1 MLLTRCGVSQTTWT
15 AAFAAV
21 FGLRACPVCWFRG
34 LTETIFGEESAKA
47 RRLRQPARRV
57 RYPLL
62 PRELSY
68 FLAVESYDV
77 AIIGGGP
84 AGSTAATLLSKA
96 GRRVIVLERDKFPR
110 FHIGESLLPFS
121 MQTFT
126 RLGLQ
131 EKLRAGF
138 LEKFG
143 GEIAEAGGEKAA
155 KFYFKDGFGSRTDRS
170 YQVTRSKFDKMLLD
184 HAAESGA
191 EVREETLVENV
202 DFDRDGAMLSLRRD
216 ARSRVLGRAK
226 ARLSENI
233 RARYVVDASGRN
245 SVIGNKFKLKKSY
258 QHLQKLSLFAHY
270 EGLEREE
277 GIDATLTRM
286 VRTLQSWFWVI
297 PLENDRTSIG
307 VVLEAADF
315 KSSGLSAEEFFERA
329 IAEQPLVRNRIGAG
343 RRVSQVYTA
352 ADFSYRSERLTG
364 DRWLLAGD
372 AAGFIDPVF
381 SSGVFLAVLAGEQ
394 AADVLHEVLDHPKR
408 ARRLFRH
415 YERLVNRAMDV
426 YLRFVE
432 SWYAGKEFI
441 EVFLTPTELF
451 QIPPAVNAV
460 LGGNIGNR
468 FAIRWRME
476 LFYLIVRLQRR
487 WTLCPRLSLM
497 PKSDGQTAPL
507 KPASI

>member
-1 MLLTRCGVSQTTWT
+1 
-15 AAFAAV
+15 
-21 FGLRACPVCWFRG
+21 
-34 LTETIFGEESAKA
+34 
-47 RRLRQPARRV
+47 V
-57 RYPLL
+57 RYPK
-62 PRELSY
+62 
-68 FLAVESYDV
+68 FLAATARSLCFAVKSATFSPVENYDV

-121 MQTFT
+121 METFT
-126 RLGLQ
+126 RLGIQ

-138 LEKFG
+138 VEKFG

-184 HAAESGA
+184 HAAELGA
-191 EVREETLVENV
+191 EVREETMVENV
-202 DFDRDGAMLSLRRD
+202 DFDQDGATLFLRRD
-216 ARSRVLGRAK
+216 AVLRVLGRAE
-226 ARLSENI
+226 ARPSENI
-233 RARYVVDASGRN
+233 RALYVIDASGRN

-277 GIDATLTRM
+277 GIDGTLTRM
-286 VRTLQSWFWVI
+286 VRTLQSWFWII

-415 YERLVNRAMDV
+415 YERLINRAMDV

-441 EVFLTPTELF
+441 EVFLTPTELL

-460 LGGNIGNR
+460 LGGNVGNR

-476 LFYLIVRLQRR
+476 LFYLIVRLQKR
-487 WTLCPRLSLM
+487 WTLCPRLSLV
-497 PKSDGQTAPL
+497 PKTNGQTEPL

>member
-1 MLLTRCGVSQTTWT
+1 M
-15 AAFAAV
+15 
-21 FGLRACPVCWFRG
+21 
-34 LTETIFGEESAKA
+34 
-47 RRLRQPARRV
+47 

-62 PRELSY
+62 PRELGY

-84 AGSTAATLLSKA
+84 AGSTAATLLSKG

-216 ARSRVLGRAK
+216 ARSRVLGRAE

-394 AADVLHEVLDHPKR
+394 AADVLNEVLDHPKR

-432 SWYAGKEFI
+432 SWYGGKEFI

-497 PKSDGQTAPL
+497 PKSSAQTAPL

>member
-1 MLLTRCGVSQTTWT
+1 MKPRSEI
-15 AAFAAV
+15 
-21 FGLRACPVCWFRG
+21 CP
-34 LTETIFGEESAKA
+34 
-47 RRLRQPARRV
+47 P
-57 RYPLL
+57 PLL
-62 PRELSY
+62 RREVGY
-68 FLAVESYDV
+68 FLAVENYDV

-96 GRRVIVLERDKFPR
+96 ERRVIVLERDKFPR

-121 MQTFT
+121 METFT
-126 RLGLQ
+126 RLGIQ

-138 LEKFG
+138 VEKFG

-155 KFYFKDGFGSRTDRS
+155 KFYFKDGFGSRTYRS

-191 EVREETLVENV
+191 EVREETVVENV
-202 DFDRDGAMLSLRRD
+202 EFDRDGAILFLRRP
-216 ARSRVLGRAK
+216 
-226 ARLSENI
+226 SENI
-233 RARYVVDASGRN
+233 RARYVIDASGRN

-270 EGLEREE
+270 EGLEREQ
-277 GIDATLTRM
+277 GIDGTLTRM
-286 VRTLQSWFWVI
+286 VRTLQSWFWII

-307 VVLEAADF
+307 IVLEAADF
-315 KSSGLSAEEFFERA
+315 KSSGLSADEFFERA

-394 AADVLHEVLDHPKR
+394 AADVLHEVLEHPKR

-441 EVFLTPTELF
+441 EVFLTPTELL

-476 LFYLIVRLQRR
+476 LFYLIVRLQKR
-487 WTLCPRLSLM
+487 WTLCPRLSLV
-497 PKSDGQTAPL
+497 PKRNGQAEPL
-507 KPASI
+507 NPASI

>member
-1 MLLTRCGVSQTTWT
+1 
-15 AAFAAV
+15 
-21 FGLRACPVCWFRG
+21 
-34 LTETIFGEESAKA
+34 
-47 RRLRQPARRV
+47 
-57 RYPLL
+57 LL
-62 PRELSY
+62 PRELGY

-96 GRRVIVLERDKFPR
+96 GRDVIVLERDKFPR

-191 EVREETLVENV
+191 KVREETLVENV
-202 DFDRDGAMLSLRRD
+202 DFDRDGAQLSLRRD
-216 ARSRVLGRAK
+216 VRSRVLGRDE

-233 RARYVVDASGRN
+233 RARYVIDASGRN

-394 AADVLHEVLDHPKR
+394 AADVLHEVLDYPKR

-432 SWYAGKEFI
+432 SWYGGKEFI

>member
-1 MLLTRCGVSQTTWT
+1 
-15 AAFAAV
+15 
-21 FGLRACPVCWFRG
+21 
-34 LTETIFGEESAKA
+34 
-47 RRLRQPARRV
+47 
-57 RYPLL
+57 
-62 PRELSY
+62 
-68 FLAVESYDV
+68 VEKYDV

-84 AGSTAATLLSKA
+84 AGSTAATLLGKA
-96 GRRVIVLERDKFPR
+96 GRRVIVLEREKFPR

-131 EKLRAGF
+131 EKLRAHF
-138 LEKFG
+138 VEKFG

-155 KFYFKDGFGSRTDRS
+155 KFYFKDGFASRTDRS

-184 HAAESGA
+184 HAGESGA
-191 EVREETLVENV
+191 EICEETSV
-202 DFDRDGAMLSLRRD
+202 DEVTFDDDGVTLRVCGPEPAGVTDPRYKKI
-216 ARSRVLGRAK
+216 RRELRAK
-226 ARLSENI
+226 
-233 RARYVVDASGRN
+233 YVIDASGRN

-270 EGLEREE
+270 EGVEREA
-277 GIDATLTRM
+277 GIDGTLTRM
-286 VRTLQSWFWVI
+286 VRTLGSWFWVI
-297 PLENDRTSIG
+297 PLEDDRTSIG

-315 KSSGLSAEEFFERA
+315 KKSGLSAEEFFERA
-329 IAEQPLVRNRIGAG
+329 IAEQPLMRNRIGDG

-352 ADFSYRSERLTG
+352 ADFSYRSEKLTG
-364 DRWLLAGD
+364 NCWLLAGD

-415 YERLVNRAMDV
+415 YERLVNRAMNV

-441 EVFLTPTELF
+441 EVFLTPTQLF

-476 LFYLIVRLQRR
+476 LFYLIVRLQKK
-487 WTLCPRLSLM
+487 WTLCQRLSCV
-497 PKSDGQTAPL
+497 PKTKGEEATL

>member
-1 MLLTRCGVSQTTWT
+1 MLAKSRGAH
-15 AAFAAV
+15 AAR
-21 FGLRACPVCWFRG
+21 LSSR
-34 LTETIFGEESAKA
+34 AKA
-47 RRLRQPARRV
+47 KGSRSIYLKDLVSGSLDFARDDRAAARAPPEKDEARSEICRLALLRREV
-57 RYPLL
+57 G
-62 PRELSY
+62 Y
-68 FLAVESYDV
+68 FLAVENYDV
-77 AIIGGGP
+77 AIVGGGP

-121 MQTFT
+121 METFT
-126 RLGLQ
+126 RLGIQ

-138 LEKFG
+138 VEKFG

-191 EVREETLVENV
+191 KVREETLVENV
-202 DFDRDGAMLSLRRD
+202 EFDGDGAMLSLRRD
-216 ARSRVLGRAK
+216 ARSRILRRTE
-226 ARLSENI
+226 ARLSENT
-233 RARYVVDASGRN
+233 RACYVVDASGRN

-286 VRTLQSWFWVI
+286 VRTLDSWFWVI
-297 PLENDRTSIG
+297 PLENNRTSIG
-307 VVLEAADF
+307 IVLEAADF
-315 KSSGLSAEEFFERA
+315 KRSGLSAAQFFERA
-329 IAEQPLVRNRIGAG
+329 IAEQPLVRSRIGGG

-352 ADFSYRSERLTG
+352 ADFSYRSQKLTG

-381 SSGVFLAVLAGEQ
+381 SSGVFLSVLAGEH
-394 AADVLHEVLDHPKR
+394 AADVLHEVFEHPKR

-415 YERLVNRAMDV
+415 YERLFNRAMDV
-426 YLRFVE
+426 YMRLVE
-432 SWYAGKEFI
+432 SWY
-441 EVFLTPTELF
+441 
-451 QIPPAVNAV
+451 
-460 LGGNIGNR
+460 
-468 FAIRWRME
+468 
-476 LFYLIVRLQRR
+476 
-487 WTLCPRLSLM
+487 
-497 PKSDGQTAPL
+497 
-507 KPASI
+507 

>member
-1 MLLTRCGVSQTTWT
+1 
-15 AAFAAV
+15 
-21 FGLRACPVCWFRG
+21 
-34 LTETIFGEESAKA
+34 
-47 RRLRQPARRV
+47 V
-57 RYPLL
+57 RTPLL
-62 PRELSY
+62 PRELGY
-68 FLAVESYDV
+68 FLAVEGYDV

-202 DFDRDGAMLSLRRD
+202 DFDRDGAMLSLQKD
-216 ARSRVLGRAK
+216 ARSRVLGRAE

-315 KSSGLSAEEFFERA
+315 KSSGLSAEEFFEHA

-394 AADVLHEVLDHPKR
+394 AADVLQEVLDHPKR

-432 SWYAGKEFI
+432 SWYGGKEFI

>member
-1 MLLTRCGVSQTTWT
+1 M
-15 AAFAAV
+15 
-21 FGLRACPVCWFRG
+21 
-34 LTETIFGEESAKA
+34 
-47 RRLRQPARRV
+47 

-62 PRELSY
+62 PRELGY
-68 FLAVESYDV
+68 FLAVENYDV

-202 DFDRDGAMLSLRRD
+202 DFDRDGAMLSLRMD
-216 ARSRVLGRAK
+216 ARSRVLGRAE

-394 AADVLHEVLDHPKR
+394 AADVLQEVLDHPKR

-432 SWYAGKEFI
+432 SWYGGKEFI

-476 LFYLIVRLQRR
+476 LFYLIVRLQKR

>member
-1 MLLTRCGVSQTTWT
+1 M
-15 AAFAAV
+15 
-21 FGLRACPVCWFRG
+21 
-34 LTETIFGEESAKA
+34 
-47 RRLRQPARRV
+47 

-62 PRELSY
+62 PRELGY

-84 AGSTAATLLSKA
+84 AGSTAAILLSKA

-216 ARSRVLGRAK
+216 ARSRIPGRAE
-226 ARLSENI
+226 ARFSDNI
-233 RARYVVDASGRN
+233 RAHYVIDASGRN

-394 AADVLHEVLDHPKR
+394 AADVLDEVLDHPKR

-432 SWYAGKEFI
+432 SWYGGKEFI

-476 LFYLIVRLQRR
+476 LFYLIVRMQRR

-497 PKSDGQTAPL
+497 PKSNAQRAPL

>member
-1 MLLTRCGVSQTTWT
+1 
-15 AAFAAV
+15 
-21 FGLRACPVCWFRG
+21 
-34 LTETIFGEESAKA
+34 
-47 RRLRQPARRV
+47 V

-62 PRELSY
+62 PRELGY

-202 DFDRDGAMLSLRRD
+202 DFDRDSAMLSLRRD
-216 ARSRVLGRAK
+216 AHSRVLGRAETL
-226 ARLSENI
+226 LSENI

-307 VVLEAADF
+307 IVLEAADF

-394 AADVLHEVLDHPKR
+394 AADVLDEVLDHPKR

-497 PKSDGQTAPL
+497 PKSDGRTAPL

>member
-1 MLLTRCGVSQTTWT
+1 LGSNRPYLLCFV
-15 AAFAAV
+15 AK
-21 FGLRACPVCWFRG
+21 
-34 LTETIFGEESAKA
+34 SAN
-47 RRLRQPARRV
+47 
-57 RYPLL
+57 
-62 PRELSY
+62 
-68 FLAVESYDV
+68 FLVVKNYDV

-96 GRRVIVLERDKFPR
+96 GRRVIVLEREKFPR

-131 EKLRAGF
+131 EKLRAHF
-138 LEKFG
+138 VEKFG

-155 KFYFKDGFGSRTDRS
+155 KFYFKDGFASRTDRS
-170 YQVTRSKFDKMLLD
+170 YQVTRSKFDKMMLD
-184 HAAESGA
+184 HAGESGA
-191 EVREETLVENV
+191 EICEETSV
-202 DFDRDGAMLSLRRD
+202 DDVTFHDDGVTLRIRDLEQAGAGDPGYKKIGRELS
-216 ARSRVLGRAK
+216 AK
-226 ARLSENI
+226 FLI
-233 RARYVVDASGRN
+233 DASGRN
-245 SVIGNKFKLKKSY
+245 SVVGNKFKLKRSY

-270 EGLEREE
+270 EGLEREA

-286 VRTLQSWFWVI
+286 VRTLDSWFWVI

-307 VVLEAADF
+307 IVLEAADF
-315 KSSGLSAEEFFERA
+315 KKSGLSAEEFFERA
-329 IAEQPLVRNRIGAG
+329 IAEQPLVRNRIGDG

-352 ADFSYRSERLTG
+352 ADFSYRSEKLTG

-441 EVFLTPTELF
+441 EVFLTPTDLL

-460 LGGNIGNR
+460 LGGNVSNR

-476 LFYLIVRLQRR
+476 LFYLIVRLQRK
-487 WTLCPRLSLM
+487 WTLCPRLSLV
-497 PKSDGQTAPL
+497 PKTNSEAAAL
-507 KPASI
+507 KPAST

>member
-1 MLLTRCGVSQTTWT
+1 M
-15 AAFAAV
+15 
-21 FGLRACPVCWFRG
+21 
-34 LTETIFGEESAKA
+34 KN
-47 RRLRQPARRV
+47 
-57 RYPLL
+57 
-62 PRELSY
+62 
-68 FLAVESYDV
+68 YDV

-96 GRRVIVLERDKFPR
+96 GRRVIILEREKFPR

-131 EKLRAGF
+131 EKLRAHF
-138 LEKFG
+138 VEKFG
-143 GEIAEAGGEKAA
+143 GEIAEAGGEKVA
-155 KFYFKDGFGSRTDRS
+155 KFYFKDGFASRTDRS

-184 HAAESGA
+184 HAGESGA
-191 EVREETLVENV
+191 EICEETSV
-202 DFDRDGAMLSLRRD
+202 DDVAFDDDGVTLFFRRD
-216 ARSRVLGRAK
+216 ALPRGPGRAE
-226 ARLSENI
+226 ARPSETL
-233 RARYVVDASGRN
+233 RAKYLIDASGRN
-245 SVIGNKFKLKKSY
+245 SVIGNKFKLKKNY

-270 EGLEREE
+270 EGLEREA
-277 GIDATLTRM
+277 GIDGTLTRM
-286 VRTLQSWFWVI
+286 VRTLDSWFWVI

-315 KSSGLSAEEFFERA
+315 KKSGLSAEEFFERA
-329 IAEQPLVRNRIGAG
+329 IAEQPLVRNRVGDG

-352 ADFSYRSERLTG
+352 ADFSYRSQKLIG

-381 SSGVFLAVLAGEQ
+381 SSGVFLAVLAAEQ

-408 ARRLFRH
+408 VRRLFRH

-441 EVFLTPTELF
+441 EVFLTPTDLF

-460 LGGNIGNR
+460 LGGNIGDR

-476 LFYLIVRLQRR
+476 LFYLIVRLQRK
-487 WTLCPRLSLM
+487 WTLCPRLSLV
-497 PKSDGQTAPL
+497 PKTDGEAAAL
-507 KPASI
+507 KSTSI

>member
-1 MLLTRCGVSQTTWT
+1 M
-15 AAFAAV
+15 
-21 FGLRACPVCWFRG
+21 
-34 LTETIFGEESAKA
+34 EN
-47 RRLRQPARRV
+47 
-57 RYPLL
+57 
-62 PRELSY
+62 
-68 FLAVESYDV
+68 YDV

-121 MQTFT
+121 MATFT
-126 RLGLQ
+126 RLGIQ

-138 LEKFG
+138 VEKFG

-184 HAAESGA
+184 HAAELGA
-191 EVREETLVENV
+191 EVREETMVENV
-202 DFDRDGAMLSLRRD
+202 DFDQDGATLFLRRD
-216 ARSRVLGRAK
+216 AVLRVLGRAE
-226 ARLSENI
+226 ARPSENI
-233 RARYVVDASGRN
+233 RALYVIDASGRN

-277 GIDATLTRM
+277 GIDGTLTRM
-286 VRTLQSWFWVI
+286 VRTLQSWFWII

-307 VVLEAADF
+307 IVLEAADF
-315 KSSGLSAEEFFERA
+315 KSSALSAEEFFERA
-329 IAEQPLVRNRIGAG
+329 IAEQPLVRNRIGGG

-352 ADFSYRSERLTG
+352 ADFSYRSERLAG

-394 AADVLHEVLDHPKR
+394 AADVLHEVLDYPKR

-415 YERLVNRAMDV
+415 YERLVNRAMD
-426 YLRFVE
+426 RGM
-432 SWYAGKEFI
+432 A
-441 EVFLTPTELF
+441 
-451 QIPPAVNAV
+451 A
-460 LGGNIGNR
+460 
-468 FAIRWRME
+468 
-476 LFYLIVRLQRR
+476 
-487 WTLCPRLSLM
+487 
-497 PKSDGQTAPL
+497 KSSS
-507 KPASI
+507 KFF

>member
-1 MLLTRCGVSQTTWT
+1 M
-15 AAFAAV
+15 
-21 FGLRACPVCWFRG
+21 
-34 LTETIFGEESAKA
+34 EK
-47 RRLRQPARRV
+47 
-57 RYPLL
+57 
-62 PRELSY
+62 
-68 FLAVESYDV
+68 YDV

-84 AGSTAATLLSKA
+84 AGSTAATLLGKA
-96 GRRVIVLERDKFPR
+96 GRRVIVLEREKFPR

-131 EKLRAGF
+131 EKLRAHF
-138 LEKFG
+138 VEKFG
-143 GEIAEAGGEKAA
+143 GEIAEAGGKKAA
-155 KFYFKDGFGSRTDRS
+155 KFYFKDGFASRTDRS

-184 HAAESGA
+184 HAGESGA
-191 EVREETLVENV
+191 EICEETSV
-202 DFDRDGAMLSLRRD
+202 DDVTFDDDGVTLRVSDVKRTGVSD
-216 ARSRVLGRAK
+216 PGYRKIGRELRAK
-226 ARLSENI
+226 YLI
-233 RARYVVDASGRN
+233 DASGRN
-245 SVIGNKFKLKKSY
+245 SVVGNKFKLKKSY

-270 EGLEREE
+270 EGVERES
-277 GIDATLTRM
+277 GIDGTLTRM
-286 VRTLQSWFWVI
+286 VRTLDSWFWVI

-307 VVLEAADF
+307 VVLESADF
-315 KSSGLSAEEFFERA
+315 KKSGLSAQEFFERA
-329 IAEQPLVRNRIGAG
+329 IAEQPLMRNRIGDG
-343 RRVSQVYTA
+343 QRVSQVYTA

-364 DRWLLAGD
+364 NRWLLAGD

-394 AADVLHEVLDHPKR
+394 AADVLHEVLDHPQK

-441 EVFLTPTELF
+441 EVFLTPTQLF

-476 LFYLIVRLQRR
+476 LFYLIVRLQRK
-487 WTLCPRLSLM
+487 WTLCERLTCL
-497 PKSDGQTAPL
+497 PKTNGGEATL
-507 KPASI
+507 KAASI

>member
-1 MLLTRCGVSQTTWT
+1 
-15 AAFAAV
+15 
-21 FGLRACPVCWFRG
+21 
-34 LTETIFGEESAKA
+34 
-47 RRLRQPARRV
+47 V

-62 PRELSY
+62 PRELGY

-191 EVREETLVENV
+191 EVCEETLVENV

-216 ARSRVLGRAK
+216 ARSRVLGRAE

-307 VVLEAADF
+307 IVLEAADF

-432 SWYAGKEFI
+432 SWYGGKEFI

>member
-1 MLLTRCGVSQTTWT
+1 M
-15 AAFAAV
+15 
-21 FGLRACPVCWFRG
+21 
-34 LTETIFGEESAKA
+34 
-47 RRLRQPARRV
+47 
-57 RYPLL
+57 
-62 PRELSY
+62 
-68 FLAVESYDV
+68 VEDYDV

-96 GRRVIVLERDKFPR
+96 GRRVIVLEREKFPR

-131 EKLRAGF
+131 EKLRAHF
-138 LEKFG
+138 VEKFG

-155 KFYFKDGFGSRTDRS
+155 KFYFKDGFASRTDRS

-184 HAAESGA
+184 HAGEAGA
-191 EVREETLVENV
+191 EICEETSV
-202 DFDRDGAMLSLRRD
+202 DDVMFDDGGVTLRIRDLNQAGVADPRYRKIGPEL
-216 ARSRVLGRAK
+216 RAK
-226 ARLSENI
+226 YLI
-233 RARYVVDASGRN
+233 DASGRN

-270 EGLEREE
+270 EGVEREA
-277 GIDATLTRM
+277 GIDGTLTRM
-286 VRTLQSWFWVI
+286 VRTLDSWFWVI
-297 PLENDRTSIG
+297 PLENNRTSIG
-307 VVLEAADF
+307 IVLEAADF
-315 KSSGLSAEEFFERA
+315 KKSGLSAEQFFERA
-329 IAEQPLVRNRIGAG
+329 IAEQPLVRNRIGGG

-352 ADFSYRSERLTG
+352 ADFSYRSQKLTG

-381 SSGVFLAVLAGEQ
+381 SSGVFLAVLAAEQ
-394 AADVLHEVLDHPKR
+394 AADVLHDVLDHPKR
-408 ARRLFRH
+408 VRRLFRH

-432 SWYAGKEFI
+432 SWYAGKEFV
-441 EVFLTPTELF
+441 EVFLTPTQLF

-460 LGGNIGNR
+460 LGGNVGNR

-476 LFYLIVRLQRR
+476 LFYLIVRLQRK
-487 WTLCPRLSLM
+487 WTLCPRLSLV
-497 PKSDGQTAPL
+497 PKTDREAAPL
-507 KPASI
+507 NPASI

>member
-1 MLLTRCGVSQTTWT
+1 
-15 AAFAAV
+15 
-21 FGLRACPVCWFRG
+21 
-34 LTETIFGEESAKA
+34 
-47 RRLRQPARRV
+47 V

-62 PRELSY
+62 PRELGY

-84 AGSTAATLLSKA
+84 AGSTAAILLSKA
-96 GRRVIVLERDKFPR
+96 GRRVIALERDKFPR

-202 DFDRDGAMLSLRRD
+202 DFDRDGAMLSLRRN
-216 ARSRVLGRAK
+216 ARSRVLGRAE

-233 RARYVVDASGRN
+233 RTRYVVDASGRN

-307 VVLEAADF
+307 IVLEAADF
-315 KSSGLSAEEFFERA
+315 KSSGLSADEFFERA

-364 DRWLLAGD
+364 GRWLLAGD

-394 AADVLHEVLDHPKR
+394 AADVLDEVLDHPKR

-432 SWYAGKEFI
+432 SWYGGKEFI